1 MKHRVFIASSGKN
14 KVWATALQERLDD
27 ETSDAYEFVVW
38 DQDIFQ
44 PSSFAIAD
52 LQRVASTSD
61 AAIFIFAPDDEITIC
76 DSTMMI
82 TRDNVLFEFGLFAGH
97 LGIERTVILAPTD
110 TATYRLL
117 TDLNGLGTIRFPFR
131 PHSDG
136 SYLSAIATPANKI
149 KRHLQRV
156 LEGRSTVTAARLKNL
171 GLVGATDTTEHSSYS
186 YVTAI
191 DASTTQFML
200 MGVGADK
207 VTSNEQRFVEMVK
220 RIIANGG
227 HIRLLLL
234 DPSSHAMTVMEDFA
248 GVESGQFRN
257 NVKNSLL
264 RIRAIIDR
272 LQCRNTISIRSYF
285 VSNHTYMPPFRLTF
299 INNDKCIASPRTL
312 GDKNLGKLQ
321 PQLVFENTN
330 ATEGPNYYGAFL
342 RYFEAHWRQSNPET
356 VESMIRKIDEFPK
369 RTALVGCV
377 HGRFQPPHRNHKEY
391 ILTAKARCDVLF
403 IGITQPDI
411 RQLSNCQADPHRSE
425 TSNNPLTFNE
435 RAECLRRML
444 SVEKY
449 IEGRDYVI
457 VPFDIDRPDTFQKY
471 IPNTWMQYTTLIDE
485 WNVEKKARLEE
496 LGYDVQV
503 LYDRR
508 GQDRISGTKIR
519 YLAKID
525 DDAYREMVTP
535 EVFSY
540 LQGISFG
547 ERLKGL

>member
-1 MKHRVFIASSGKN
+1 MKYKVFIASSGKS
-14 KVWATALQERLDD
+14 KAWATALKERLDD
-27 ETSDAYEFVVW
+27 EMSDAYEFVVW

-44 PSSFAIAD
+44 PSSFPISD
-52 LQRVASTSD
+52 LQRSASTSD
-61 AAIFIFAPDDEITIC
+61 AAIFIFAPDDEVTINE
-76 DSTMMI
+76 STRTI
-82 TRDNVLFEFGLFAGH
+82 TRDNVIFELGLFAGH
-97 LGIERTVILAPTD
+97 LGIERTVILSPAD
-110 TATYRLL
+110 TSTYRFL
-117 TDLNGLGTIRFPFR
+117 TDLNGLGTVRFSFK

-136 SYLSAIATPANKI
+136 NYLSAIATPANKI
-149 KRHLQRV
+149 KRHLQKV
-156 LEGRSTVTAARLKNL
+156 LEGQNTVTAARLKNL

-186 YVTAI
+186 YVNAI

-207 VTSNEQRFVEMVK
+207 ITSNAQRFDEMVR
-220 RIIANGG
+220 RIVFNGG
-227 HIRLLLL
+227 YIRLLLL
-234 DPSSHAMTVMEDFA
+234 DPQSHVMTMMEDFA
-248 GVESGQFRN
+248 GVEAGDFRK

-264 RIRAIIDR
+264 RIETLIDR
-272 LQCRNTISIRSYF
+272 LNCRNTISIRSYF
-285 VSNHTYMPPFRLTF
+285 VSNHGYMPPFRLTF
-299 INNDKCIASPRTL
+299 INNERCIASPRTL
-312 GDKNLGKLQ
+312 GDKYLGKLQ

-330 ATEGPNYYGAFL
+330 ATDGPNYYGAFL
-342 RYFEAHWRQSNPET
+342 RYFESLWRQSNPET

-391 ILTAKARCDVLF
+391 ILTAKARCNVLF

-411 RQLSNCQADPHRSE
+411 RQLSTCRPDPHRSE
-425 TSNNPLTFNE
+425 ASSNPLTFNE
-435 RAECLRRML
+435 RAEALRRML
-444 SVEKY
+444 AAEKF

-471 IPNTWMQYTTLIDE
+471 IPNTWIQYTTLIDD
-485 WNVEKKARLEE
+485 WNVIKKSRLEE
-496 LGYDVQV
+496 LGYDVHV

-519 YLAKID
+519 ELAKID

-547 ERLKGL
+547 DRLKGL